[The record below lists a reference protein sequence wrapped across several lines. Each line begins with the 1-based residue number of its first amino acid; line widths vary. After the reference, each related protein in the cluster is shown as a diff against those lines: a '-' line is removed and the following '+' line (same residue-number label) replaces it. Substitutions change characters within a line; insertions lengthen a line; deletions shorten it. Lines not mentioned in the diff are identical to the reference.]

1 MIYTLRK
8 EIIKLVRKRLER
20 QSRQTI
26 CSNEGLWAVLGPY
39 IERTQS
45 TGCQFVDYEALYNHV
60 RRTKPREILECGTGT
75 STVVLAYAL
84 KENER
89 EGANAGR
96 VTSMEEGQDWFDQ
109 ATRLLPEELRQYV
122 EICLSPTV
130 EAGYTIYRG
139 LRYRDVPDRP
149 YDFVF
154 TDGPGTLAPSDGTRA
169 CDFDYLHLVRHSSK
183 PVSAIIDSRLTT
195 CYITQKVFGS
205 GKFRFD
211 VFRNLG
217 FVGPCTQDDMRRI
230 ARSSSLALAHS
241 KRIFGSTRF
250 RLKMEPPLKAQL

>member
-1 MIYTLRK
+1 MIYTVRK

-20 QSRQTI
+20 KARQAIQS
-26 CSNEGLWAVLGPY
+26 NDGLWSVLGPY
-39 IERTQS
+39 IARTKS
-45 TGCQFVDYEALYNHV
+45 TGCQFTDYEALYNYV
-60 RRTKPREILECGTGT
+60 RTQRPGEILECGTGT
-75 STVVLAYAL
+75 STVILAYAL

-89 EGANAGR
+89 ESGSAGR

-109 ATRLLPEELRQYV
+109 ADRLLPEELRQYV

-130 EAGYTIYRG
+130 ETGYTIYRG
-139 LRYRDVPDRP
+139 LRYRDVPDRT

-154 TDGPGTLAPSDGTRA
+154 TDGPSTLAPSDGTRA
-169 CDFDYLHLVRHSSK
+169 CDFDYLHIVRHARK
-183 PVSAIIDSRLTT
+183 PVSSIIDSRLTT
-195 CYITQKVFGS
+195 CYILQKVFGP

-217 FVGPCTQDDMRRI
+217 FVGPCTQDDMRVI
-230 ARSSSLALAHS
+230 TRSSSPALAHS

-250 RLKMEPPLKAQL
+250 RLQMEPPSKAQ